1 MTTELNDPKEW
12 FCGHCD
18 RTNVGSMYPLCPL
31 RQKYMCLL
39 LTKIRT
45 LQNRPYLKMLRSALT
60 KGLGGV

>member
-1 MTTELNDPKEW
+1 MTTELNEPIEW

-18 RTNVGSMYPLCPL
+18 GTNVGSMYPLCPL

-45 LQNRPYLKMLRSALT
+45 LQNRPYLKILRSA
-60 KGLGGV
+60 